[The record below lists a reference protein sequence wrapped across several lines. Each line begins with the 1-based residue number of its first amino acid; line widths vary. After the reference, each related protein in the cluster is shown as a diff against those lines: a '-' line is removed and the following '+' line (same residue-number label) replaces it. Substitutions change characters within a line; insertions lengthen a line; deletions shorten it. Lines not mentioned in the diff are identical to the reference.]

1 MTKPAADLPF
11 SRPRTLR
18 TAVAVLLAL
27 VCLVGTA
34 LPGHALPGTSAP
46 TETRPT
52 LAQAPAAESTE
63 PTPTILVA
71 VAGLYWRDISR
82 TATPTLWSMIRTGS
96 VASLVA
102 GRTACTTDA
111 WLTLSAG
118 QMVSTADAP
127 ASAPTNEPGEPGEDG
142 EDGAVDPAVTG
153 CPELPQPVA
162 ASGDLE
168 GPATIPGWATL
179 TQQPDDVTAQHPAGA
194 VAQRLADVD
203 VCATA
208 VGPGAAVMLADGAG
222 HVSRYVS
229 GIDQIPAGD
238 LQSCPVTVIDQGE
251 LFDSTGRRGES
262 LEALDATLRRIVKEA
277 DLGTRVLIA
286 GVSAGPVGEPG
297 PQVVVDWRPE
307 VVTGTWLHSPSTQ
320 TDGIVQL
327 VDVSATIVHEA
338 GGSTEGLDGAPISLG
353 ETRRMDVSRTVENRQ
368 YFNVLT
374 STIPSLYPV
383 LVGLLIAALV
393 VTLGGLLWVRRAAQ
407 RRGSPTPVPPG
418 RVGRRVTTAVL
429 VVVASAP
436 VGASLASLSRWW
448 VWSAPNAAATLAL
461 TAATVLVA
469 VVAWSCSRLLPRR
482 PWALP
487 TALGGV
493 TWLVLTIDGATGT
506 TLQQASLLGTSA
518 VVDFT
523 RFYGFNNVTFA
534 VYAVAG
540 LVLAGG
546 LASAAVER
554 GRRRLAAA
562 LVAAVGTVTVVIDGW
577 PGFGADF
584 GGILALVPAFA
595 VLALLVGKVRLTLLR
610 IAVVA
615 GATVLVV
622 AVISVIDWLSPTGS
636 SHLGGFVQSLLDG
649 GAFEV
654 IARKAAGAWKTIANP
669 GGVLATVLVVGL
681 SIVLLRPERW
691 RLPEVAAAYRAWPL
705 LKPTAI
711 ALVVVAGVGSVL
723 NDSGII
729 IGIMVFVVGAAM
741 LVPGFMTDD
750 LAPADAGS
758 TGRPDGDA
766 RAVLTTAEALAAP
779 GVRRMPTMVATIGGG
794 LFVVIL
800 LASSVLSAA
809 GVRSPHATVPAGT
822 EVAPSR
828 SDVVAADQPLVVVGT
843 AGVTWEDVSSG
854 SAPTLND
861 MLTDGAGA
869 AGVSQ
874 PTGAAGRCV
883 AGGWLALSAGQL
895 AEVTTQRGAD
905 GSWACPDL
913 TPVVSGDG
921 AQVSGWDDLVA
932 LQRGSTYQARLGVLG
947 DALTTTCAT
956 AVGPG
961 AAAALATSD
970 GAVPRYRDAAGAF
983 APGTDTFA
991 CPLTVV
997 DAGDAT
1003 VPPLDPTRS
1012 AAEQSADR
1020 AAART
1025 ERLRAVDERVRT
1037 VLDRAPSGAT
1047 VLVVDVSGNPG
1058 ARPVLGVALARPT
1071 TDGPDQARFLT
1082 SAATRTDGVA
1092 RLLDVPATIL
1102 SAAGVT
1108 PPPRIQ
1114 DTPLAWG
1121 SVRAPDAAT
1130 TASSLAD
1137 LTSRDHVRRTV
1148 YSFFV
1153 DVPLYAGLALGV
1165 ACLALAPV
1173 ASRARSARARARWA
1187 RAWVWARGA
1196 ALVVAAVPTAAFLTS
1211 LTGWWRFANPTLAIV
1226 LSTVGATAIVAA
1238 LGALAPRRP
1247 AWLAPGI
1254 VAGITFVAL
1263 SLDAMIG
1270 TPLNRASPL
1279 GSAPTF
1285 GARFYGFGNPT
1296 FSVYAVAA
1304 LVLAAALAQW
1314 LVLRHRRVAAAV
1326 TVGVIGVVTMA
1337 IDVWPTWGADLG
1349 GGLVLV
1355 PAFAVLGLA
1364 ASGARVTWR
1373 RFFAVAAVGVAAVAA
1388 VGVLDWLRPPDQRS
1402 HLGRF
1407 VAQAVDGSA
1416 WETLARKAGYALRSV
1431 LGGVPVWLTI
1441 LVLVAAALLLFGSRR
1456 FTPRWFARTEAAWPL
1471 LRPALL
1477 ALWIVSVAGS
1487 VVNDFG
1493 VRIAM
1498 IALIPAI
1505 PLLTVAALHASA
1517 FPGEDPEPSEAST
1530 ADVPVGAAPAR
1541 PTAPHDAPDDG
1552 AAPPDAAEPAASGR

>member
-1 MTKPAADLPF
+1 MTKPAADLLF

-18 TAVAVLLAL
+18 TVVVVLLAL
-27 VCLVGTA
+27 ACLIGTA
-34 LPGHALPGTSAP
+34 LPGHALPGPSAP
-46 TETRPT
+46 TEGRPA
-52 LAQAPAAESTE
+52 LAQAAAAEPTAESIE

-82 TATPTLWSMIRTGS
+82 AATPTLWSMIRTGS
-96 VASLVA
+96 VASVA
-102 GRTACTTDA
+102 VGRTACTTDA

-118 QMVSTADAP
+118 QMVSTTTSPTPTDAATEADETD
-127 ASAPTNEPGEPGEDG
+127 PT
-142 EDGAVDPAVTG
+142 ATG
-153 CPELPQPVA
+153 CPELPQPIETSQDV
-162 ASGDLE
+162 E
-168 GPATIPGWATL
+168 GPAEVPGWAAL
-179 TQQPDDVTAQHPAGA
+179 TQQPDDVATQHPAGA
-194 VAQRLADVD
+194 VAARLAEVG
-203 VCATA
+203 VCSTA
-208 VGPGAAVMLADGAG
+208 VGPGAAVMLADRTGT
-222 HVSRYVS
+222 VSHYVS
-229 GIDQIPAGD
+229 ALDQIPSGD

-251 LFDSTGRRGES
+251 LLDGSARRGES

-277 DLGTRVLIA
+277 DPGTRVLIA

-297 PQVVVDWRPE
+297 LQVVVDWRPE
-307 VVTGTWLHSPSTQ
+307 VATGTWLHSPSTQ
-320 TDGIVQL
+320 QDGIVQL
-327 VDVSATIVHEA
+327 VDLAATIVHDA
-338 GGSTEGLDGAPISLG
+338 GGSTEGFDGAPITLG
-353 ETRRMDVSRTVENRQ
+353 ETRRMDVARTVENRQ
-368 YFNVLT
+368 YLNVLT
-374 STIPSLYPV
+374 DTIPSLYPV
-383 LVGLLIAALV
+383 LVGLLITALV
-393 VTLGGLLWVRRAAQ
+393 VTLGGVLWVRRAAQ
-407 RRGSPTPVPPG
+407 RRGSPRPAPPG
-418 RVGRRVTTAVL
+418 PVGRRVMTAVL
-429 VVVASAP
+429 LVVASAP

-448 VWSAPNAAATLAL
+448 VWSAPKAALTLTLA
-461 TAATVLVA
+461 AATVLVA
-469 VVAWSCSRLLPRR
+469 LVAWACSRLLPRR

-487 TALGGV
+487 TSLAGV

-518 VVDFT
+518 VRNFT

-546 LASAAVER
+546 LASVALAR
-554 GRRRLAAA
+554 GRRLAAS
-562 LVAAVGTVTVVIDGW
+562 LVVAVGAVTVIIDGW

-595 VLALLVGKVRLTLLR
+595 VLALLVGKVRLTPLR
-610 IAVVA
+610 VAVVA

-622 AVISVIDWLSPTGS
+622 AVIAVVDWLSPTSS

-654 IARKAAGAWKTIANP
+654 VARKAAGAWETIANP

-681 SIVLLRPERW
+681 SVVLLRPDRW

-705 LKPTAI
+705 LKPLAI

-729 IGIMVFVVGAAM
+729 IGIMVIVVGSAM
-741 LVPGFMTDD
+741 LVPGFTVDAPTARGGDD
-750 LAPADAGS
+750 GSPRSAG
-758 TGRPDGDA
+758 A
-766 RAVLTTAEALAAP
+766 TATNASREP
-779 GVRRMPTMVATIGGG
+779 GVRRLPTMVAALGGG
-794 LFVVIL
+794 MFLVIL
-800 LASSVLSAA
+800 LASSVLGAA
-809 GVRSPHATVPAGT
+809 GVRQPSASVPAGT
-822 EVAPSR
+822 EVAPGR
-828 SDVVAADQPLVVVGT
+828 SDVIATDQPLVVVGT
-843 AGVTWEDVSSG
+843 AGVTWDDVSSETT
-854 SAPTLND
+854 PTLND

-874 PTGAAGRCV
+874 PTGAASRCV

-895 AEVTTQRGAD
+895 AEVTSGRGPD
-905 GSWACPDL
+905 GTWACPDL
-913 TPVVSGDG
+913 VPVATGDG
-921 AQVSGWDDLVA
+921 AQVSGWADVA
-932 LQRGSTYQARLGVLG
+932 SLQRGSTYQARLGVLG
-947 DALTTTCAT
+947 GALSSATCAT

-961 AAAALATSD
+961 AAAALAAPD
-970 GAVPRYRDAAGAF
+970 GSVSRYRDPSVAF
-983 APGTDTFA
+983 APGADTFV
-991 CPLTVV
+991 CPVTVI

-1003 VPPLDPTRS
+1003 LPPLDPSRT
-1012 AAEQSADR
+1012 AAEQAADR
-1020 AAART
+1020 ATLRA

-1037 VLDRAPSGAT
+1037 VLDRAPSRAT
-1047 VLVVDVSGNPG
+1047 VLVVDVSGTPG
-1058 ARPVLGVALARPT
+1058 ARPVLGVALARPSL
-1071 TDGPDQARFLT
+1071 DGPEQARFLT

-1130 TASSLAD
+1130 TAASLTD

-1153 DVPLYAGLALGV
+1153 DAPLYAALALGV
-1165 ACLALAPV
+1165 VCLALAPV
-1173 ASRARSARARARWA
+1173 ASRARSTRARAWWA
-1187 RAWVWARGA
+1187 RGWAWARGA
-1196 ALVVAAVPTAAFLTS
+1196 ALVIAAIPAAAFLTS
-1211 LTGWWRFANPTLAIV
+1211 LTGWWQFANPTLALV
-1226 LSTVGATAIVAA
+1226 VATVGVTATVAA

-1247 AWLAPGI
+1247 VWLAPGI

-1263 SLDAMIG
+1263 SLDGVIG

-1304 LVLAAALAQW
+1304 LFLAAALAQW

-1326 TVGVIGVVTMA
+1326 SVGVVGVVTMA

-1373 RFFAVAAVGVAAVAA
+1373 RFLAVAATGVAAVAV
-1388 VGVLDWLRPPDQRS
+1388 VGVLDWMRPPDQRS

-1407 VAQAVDGSA
+1407 VTQVLDGSA

-1431 LGGVPVWLTI
+1431 LGGVPVWLTL

-1477 ALWIVSVAGS
+1477 ALWIVCVAGS

-1498 IALIPAI
+1498 IALIPAV
-1505 PLLTVAALHASA
+1505 PLLTLAVLHASTRPA
-1517 FPGEDPEPSEAST
+1517 PGPGGDAT
-1530 ADVPVGAAPAR
+1530 GGAAAVGSGVP
-1541 PTAPHDAPDDG
+1541 DEAPDDG
-1552 AAPPDAAEPAASGR
+1552 AAPPDATEPAASGR

>member
-18 TAVAVLLAL
+18 TAVALLLAL
-27 VCLVGTA
+27 ACLVGTA
-34 LPGHALPGTSAP
+34 LPGHALPGAPVATTSDPALAQAP
-46 TETRPT
+46 TET
-52 LAQAPAAESTE
+52 STE

-82 TATPTLWSMIRTGS
+82 AATPTLWSMIRTGS

-118 QMVSTADAP
+118 QMVSTTNT
-127 ASAPTNEPGEPGEDG
+127 PTPTGEPEEPGEDG
-142 EDGAVDPAVTG
+142 ESDPAVTG
-153 CPELPQPVA
+153 CPELPQPIA
-162 ASGDLE
+162 ASPDLE
-168 GPATIPGWATL
+168 GPATIPGWAAL
-179 TQQPDDVTAQHPAGA
+179 TQQPDDVTTTHPAGT
-194 VAQRLADVD
+194 VAQRLADVG

-251 LFDSTGRRGES
+251 LFDSTGRRGDS

-307 VVTGTWLHSPSTQ
+307 VATGTWLHSPSTQ

-338 GGSTEGLDGAPISLG
+338 GASTEGLDGAPISLG
-353 ETRRMDVSRTVENRQ
+353 ETRRMDVARTVENRQ
-368 YFNVLT
+368 YFSVLT

-383 LVGLLIAALV
+383 LVGLLITALV
-393 VTLGGLLWVRRAAQ
+393 VTLGGLMWVRRAAQ

-429 VVVASAP
+429 LVVASAP

-461 TAATVLVA
+461 TAGTVLVA
-469 VVAWSCSRLLPRR
+469 VVAWLCSRLLPRR

-487 TALGGV
+487 TSLAGV
-493 TWLVLTIDGATGT
+493 TWLVLTVDGATGT

-518 VVDFT
+518 VVNFT

-554 GRRRLAAA
+554 GRRRLGAF
-562 LVAAVGTVTVVIDGW
+562 LVAVVGAVTVVIDGW

-595 VLALLVGKVRLTLLR
+595 VLALLVGKVRLTALR

-615 GATVLVV
+615 GVTVLVV

-636 SHLGGFVQSLLDG
+636 SHLGGFVQSMLDG

-654 IARKAAGAWKTIANP
+654 IARKAAGAWETIANP

-729 IGIMVFVVGAAM
+729 IGIMVFVVGTAM
-741 LVPGFMTDD
+741 LVPGFMADD
-750 LAPADAGS
+750 AAPADDATPAESGARGS
-758 TGRPDGDA
+758 SDADGRAVGA
-766 RAVLTTAEALAAP
+766 RAQAP
-779 GVRRMPTMVATIGGG
+779 GVRRMPTMVATVGGG
-794 LFVVIL
+794 MFLVIL
-800 LASSVLSAA
+800 LASSVLGAA
-809 GVRSPHATVPAGT
+809 GVRSPSTSVPAGS
-822 EVAPSR
+822 EVAPGR
-828 SDVVAADQPLVVVGT
+828 ADVIAADQPLVVVGT
-843 AGVTWEDVSSG
+843 AGVTWDDVASG
-854 SAPTLND
+854 TTPTLND
-861 MLTDGAGA
+861 MLSDGAGA

-874 PTGAAGRCV
+874 PTGAASRCV

-895 AEVTTQRGAD
+895 AEVTTERGSD
-905 GSWACPDL
+905 GAWACPDL
-913 TPVVSGDG
+913 VPVASGDG
-921 AQVSGWDDLVA
+921 AQVSGWADLVS
-932 LQRGSTYQARLGVLG
+932 LQPGSTYQARLGVLG
-947 DALTTTCAT
+947 GALSSATCAT

-961 AAAALATSD
+961 AAAALAAAD
-970 GAVPRYRDAAGAF
+970 GTVSRYRDPSAAF
-983 APGTDTFA
+983 APGADTFA
-991 CPLTVV
+991 CPVTVI

-1003 VPPLDPTRS
+1003 LPPLDPSRT

-1020 AAART
+1020 QALRA

-1037 VLDRAPSGAT
+1037 VLDRAPSRAT
-1047 VLVVDVSGNPG
+1047 VLVVDVSGTPG
-1058 ARPVLGVALARPT
+1058 ARPVLGVALARPSL
-1071 TDGPDQARFLT
+1071 DGPEQARFIT

-1153 DVPLYAGLALGV
+1153 DVPLYAALALGV

-1173 ASRARSARARARWA
+1173 ASRARSSRARAW
-1187 RAWVWARGA
+1187 WARGWAWARGSALVIA
-1196 ALVVAAVPTAAFLTS
+1196 ALPAAAFLTS
-1211 LTGWWRFANPTLAIV
+1211 LTGWWQFANPMLALV
-1226 LSTVGATAIVAA
+1226 LATVGVTAIVAA

-1247 AWLAPGI
+1247 VWLAPGI
-1254 VAGITFVAL
+1254 VAGVTFVAL
-1263 SLDAMIG
+1263 SLDAVIG

-1304 LVLAAALAQW
+1304 LFLAAALAQW

-1373 RFFAVAAVGVAAVAA
+1373 RFLAVAATGVAAVAV
-1388 VGVLDWLRPPDQRS
+1388 VGVLDWMRPPDQRS

-1407 VAQAVDGSA
+1407 VAQVLDGSA

-1456 FTPRWFARTEAAWPL
+1456 FTPPWFARTEAAWPL

-1477 ALWIVSVAGS
+1477 ALWIVCVAGS

-1505 PLLTVAALHASA
+1505 PLLTITVLHASA
-1517 FPGEDPEPSEAST
+1517 RPAPGPDEGATE
-1530 ADVPVGAAPAR
+1530 GAAPVGSDR
-1541 PTAPHDAPDDG
+1541 QDEAPDDG
-1552 AAPPDAAEPAASGR
+1552 AAPPDATQPAASGR